1 MRQFQL
7 AAELRHETGKGANR
21 RLRQSG
27 YIPAVIYGAGK
38 ENINLQVDEGLFG
51 RLLREGG
58 ANRLISLRLD
68 GEDRAVLMQEL
79 QQDPVKG
86 TPQHIDFLEVR
97 LDEEVHVMVQV
108 QLVGEAQR
116 AEDGGVISQPLW
128 EVEVSC
134 LPTEIP
140 EVLEIDVSGLV
151 VGDSLQVKDVEV
163 PPGITLV
170 TDPEETVVSV
180 VTPEEI
186 PEEEEDLEAADGEA
200 VEDGEVAEGEE
211 GEAAEEAGAGES
223 AE

>member
-151 VGDSLQVKDVEV
+151 VGDSLQVKDVGV

-186 PEEEEDLEAADGEA
+186 PEEEEDLEAADVEA

-211 GEAAEEAGAGES
+211 GEAAGAGES

>member
-186 PEEEEDLEAADGEA
+186 PEEEEDLEAADVEA

-211 GEAAEEAGAGES
+211 GEAAGAGES